1 MAEQALRITALTEQH
16 RAAGARMA
24 PFAGWEMPVEF
35 TGTLAEHAA
44 VRNDVGVFD
53 VSHLGT
59 VFVSGRD
66 AAATIGRA
74 FTCDTGHVGVGT
86 SQYTLCCTLAGGV
99 IDDLIVYHLEPGRWM
114 VVPNAA
120 NTAAVLERLA
130 EVAAGDVTIVDESAD
145 QAIVAVQGPRGLQV
159 ASDVL
164 GIDVAGV
171 SYLGLH
177 ELVSGPAAGG
187 VVVRTGYTGE
197 PGCEVVV
204 PNDRAVELWS
214 ALVDAGA
221 QPCGLGARDTL
232 RLEMGYPLHG
242 HELSVHVTPYEARLG
257 WAVKLDHDFVGREA
271 LAKLKQAAPGRLLWG
286 VQVDGRRPLRDGMLV
301 RSGDRE
307 VGRLTSGGFSPTLQA
322 GVGLAL
328 LDAPVAPGDEVVVDV
343 RGRDVAA
350 VVVRP
355 PFVDR
360 DPRVPAVPA
369 RRPPSGC

>member
-1 MAEQALRITALTEQH
+1 MADPALRSTALTEQH
-16 RAAGARMA
+16 RTAGARMA

-44 VRNDVGVFD
+44 VRDDVGVFD

-59 VFVSGRD
+59 VFVSGQD

-74 FTCDTGHVGVGT
+74 FTCDTDQVAVGA

-99 IDDLIVYHLEPGRWM
+99 IDDLIVYHLEPERWM

-120 NTAAVLERLA
+120 NTPAVLERLA
-130 EVAAGDVTIVDESAD
+130 EVAAGDVTIVDESGD
-145 QAIVAVQGPRGLQV
+145 QAIMAVQGPRGLQV
-159 ASDVL
+159 ASEVL

-171 SYLGLH
+171 AYLGLQ
-177 ELVSGPAAGG
+177 EVTNGPAAGG

-204 PNDRAVELWS
+204 PNSGAVDLWS
-214 ALVDAGA
+214 SLVDAGA

-242 HELSVHVTPYEARLG
+242 NELSVHITPYEARLG
-257 WAVKLDHDFVGREA
+257 WAVKLDHDFVGRDALVEIREA
-271 LAKLKQAAPGRLLWG
+271 GPRRRLWG
-286 VQVDGRRPLRDGMLV
+286 LRVDGRRPLREGMAVRHDGI
-301 RSGDRE
+301 E
-307 VGRLTSGGFSPTLQA
+307 VGQLTSGGFSPTLQV
-322 GVGLAL
+322 GIGLAL
-328 LDAPVAPGDEVVVDV
+328 LDDPIGPEDAVVVDV
-343 RGRDVAA
+343 RGRDVDA

-360 DPRVPAVPA
+360 DPRGA
-369 RRPPSGC
+369 

>member
-1 MAEQALRITALTEQH
+1 MADQALRSTALTQQH
-16 RAAGARMA
+16 RTAGARMA

-35 TGTLAEHAA
+35 AGTLAEHAA
-44 VRNDVGVFD
+44 VRDGVGAFD

-59 VFVSGRD
+59 VFVSGQD

-74 FTCDTGHVGVGT
+74 FTCDSDQVPVGA

-99 IDDLIVYHLEPGRWM
+99 EDDLIVYHLEPGRWM

-130 EVAAGDVTIVDESAD
+130 EVAAGDVSIVDESGD
-145 QAIVAVQGPRGLQV
+145 QAILAVQGPRALQV
-159 ASDVL
+159 ASEVL
-164 GIDVAGV
+164 GIDVAGIT
-171 SYLGLH
+171 YLGLH
-177 ELVSGPAAGG
+177 EVADGPAAGG
-187 VVVRTGYTGE
+187 IVVRTGYTGE

-204 PNDRAVELWS
+204 PNERAVDLWS
-214 ALVDAGA
+214 SLLQAGA

-257 WAVKLDHDFVGREA
+257 WAVKLGHDFVGRDALVQLKEA
-271 LAKLKQAAPGRLLWG
+271 GPRRRLWG
-286 VQVDGRRPLRDGMLV
+286 LRVDGRRPLRDGMVV
-301 RSGDRE
+301 RRDGVE
-307 VGRLTSGGFSPTLQA
+307 VGQLTSGGFSPTLQV
-322 GVGLAL
+322 GIGLAL
-328 LDAPVAPGDEVVVDV
+328 LDDPVGPDDAVVVDV
-343 RGRDVAA
+343 RGRDVDA

-360 DPRVPAVPA
+360 DPRA
-369 RRPPSGC
+369 S